1 MTSALAD
8 RPSLPSAKPE
18 EMRSALDAIVLQSI
32 SPVAAWLGLLYAAL
46 VFLHW
51 LILPPGIAQQMSLLA
66 ACTAATLIVVR
77 LVSRRQKIPRAWAY
91 PLGALIVALVL
102 VNSLVQIA
110 LTGEIY
116 QTTNVMLVI
125 AGMAFFVVS
134 HRWFWGMLLVSLIGW
149 ILSILRIP
157 FSELTVHFAV
167 GLFGTAI
174 LAFALHLYHV
184 QTLDRLVRSSMLE
197 KQLKDQAESALGE
210 SRRVAERLRLTN
222 AAMQSAAN
230 GIVITDR
237 DGRILWINPAFTQ
250 MTGYTSAEAIG
261 QTPRILKSGVQDQKF
276 YEGLWQTILSGRVW
290 FGELINRHK
299 DGRLY
304 IEEQTIGPVRNEN
317 GEISHFISVKQDV
330 TLRKQGE
337 ELLVKRNR
345 ELAEMNSIIGAVTS
359 SLNLDT
365 VLNGIVNSVR
375 SLLPKSTGASLQ
387 LLEEDMLVT
396 RASTYPK
403 WAEEQVLTFRPGRGA
418 AGVALQENR
427 IVNIGDVTQDQRF
440 IPNERGA
447 RFLSLITTPIVYGER
462 PMGVLSVEAVEKDAF
477 SGDDEQLLT
486 LLAGYVAV
494 AIANAEY
501 SGNLEEI
508 VEKRTTELRVAQNR
522 LLEQQRLEQ
531 EVRLAAEVQ
540 ASLLPKQMPVI
551 HGYEVAGTALPA
563 RLVSGDLYDCIV
575 KNDGTCNF
583 VLADISGKGIPA
595 AMLTSTAHAL
605 LRAESEHTD
614 SPSGIL
620 TNINKSLYR
629 DLTRAELFITMFV
642 ARLNQD
648 LAQVTYANAGHTEAL
663 WWRQSD
669 LSCTRL
675 GATGMPIGVMEGAE
689 ISEETIA
696 LRPGD
701 VLVFYSD
708 GITEAENPRQE
719 LFGVERLSELVRKYA
734 FHATHTLAQR
744 ILTEVELFSG
754 EAPRSDDLTLLVVK
768 ALPREFS
775 FIFHSTLDNL
785 NEALDLIHK
794 STEAYGAEFT
804 YQFELASSEIIT
816 NIIQHAYRNH
826 SGEIRFRLNFLID
839 RMELEIEDDGV
850 PFDLTKLPEPDL
862 EQPHERGYGLHVIR
876 QLVDE
881 VAYTPSTP
889 QGNMWRLVKFSQE
902 KK

>member
-1 MTSALAD
+1 
-8 RPSLPSAKPE
+8 
-18 EMRSALDAIVLQSI
+18 MRSAFDAIVLQSI
-32 SPVAAWLGLLYAAL
+32 SPVTAWLGVLYAVLAVLHLRLLDPL
-46 VFLHW
+46 V
-51 LILPPGIAQQMSLLA
+51 AYKMSLLA
-66 ACTAATLIVVR
+66 VCTSATFIILR
-77 LVSRRQKIPRAWAY
+77 LVTRRQKIPGAWAN

-102 VNSLVQIA
+102 ANSLVLIA

-116 QTTNVMLVI
+116 QTTGVMLVI

-134 HRWFWGMLLVSLIGW
+134 HRWFAGMLLASLAGW
-149 ILSILRIP
+149 LLSILRMP
-157 FSELTVHFAV
+157 FRDLTLHFAL
-167 GLFGTAI
+167 GLFCTAG

-184 QTLDRLVRSSMLE
+184 QTLNRLVRSGMLE
-197 KQLKDQAESALGE
+197 KQLKDAAESALGE

-237 DGRILWINPAFTQ
+237 EGRILWINPAFTR

-261 QTPRILKSGVQDQKF
+261 QTPRLLKSSVYDRNF
-276 YEGLWQTILSGRVW
+276 YEALWETILSGKIW
-290 FGELINRHK
+290 YGELINRHK
-299 DGRLY
+299 DGHLY
-304 IEEQTIGPVRNEN
+304 IEEQTIGPVRDEK
-317 GEISHFISVKQDV
+317 GEIAYFISIKQDV
-330 TLRKQGE
+330 TQRKKSE
-337 ELLVKRNR
+337 DLLLKRNR
-345 ELAEMNSIIGAVTS
+345 ELADLNSIIGAVTS

-375 SLLPKSTGASLQ
+375 SLLPKSSGASLQ
-387 LLEEDMLVT
+387 LFKGGVLVT
-396 RASTYPK
+396 SASTYPG
-403 WAEEQVLTFRPGRGA
+403 WAEEEILTFRLGQGA

-427 IVNIGDVTQDQRF
+427 IVNMGDVARDERF
-440 IPNERGA
+440 IPGQRGL
-447 RFLSLITTPIVYGER
+447 RFLSLIATPIVYGER
-462 PMGVLSVEAVEKDAF
+462 PMGVLSVEAMETNAF
-477 SGDDEQLLT
+477 NQDDEQLLT

-501 SGNLEEI
+501 SENLEEI

-540 ASLLPKQMPVI
+540 ASLLPKQMPQI

-575 KNDGTCNF
+575 KNDGTSNF

-614 SPSGIL
+614 SPASIL
-620 TNINKSLYR
+620 SNINKSLYA
-629 DLTRAELFITMFV
+629 DMTRAELFITMFV
-642 ARLNQD
+642 ARLDQN
-648 LAQVTYANAGHTEAL
+648 LARLTYANAGHTETL

-669 LSCTRL
+669 QSCVHL
-675 GATGMPIGVMEGAE
+675 GATGMPIGVLEGAE
-689 ISEETIA
+689 ITEETIA

-708 GITEAENPRQE
+708 GITEAENPHQE

-768 ALPREFS
+768 ALPRAFS
-775 FIFHSTLDNL
+775 LSIPAVPQKL
-785 NEALDLIHK
+785 NEVLDLIHK
-794 STEAYGAEFT
+794 ATEAYGSQFS

-816 NIIQHAYRNH
+816 NIIQHAYRDH
-826 SGEIRFRLNFLID
+826 PGEIRLRLDFLID
-839 RMELEIEDDGV
+839 RVELEIEDDGL
-850 PFDLTKLPEPDL
+850 PFDPTQLPEPHP
-862 EQPHERGYGLHVIR
+862 EQAQEGGYGLYVIR
-876 QLVDE
+876 QILDE

-889 QGNMWRLVKFSQE
+889 QGNMWRLVKFAREE
-902 KK
+902 KQ